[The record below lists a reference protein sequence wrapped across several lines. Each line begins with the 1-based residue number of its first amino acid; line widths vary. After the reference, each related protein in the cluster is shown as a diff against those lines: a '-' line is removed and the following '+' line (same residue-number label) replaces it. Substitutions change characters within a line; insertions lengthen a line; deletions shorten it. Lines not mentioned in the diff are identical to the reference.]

1 MTDTAILRELIVG
14 RVEPRIYAFTTNTIP
29 NYLKVGDTHRPVDVR
44 LDEWREHFPHLKREF
59 DDSAKIGEVF
69 FRDYSVHAYLDKTKK
84 FPRLAKRTFPGVYYS
99 NEFFKGA
106 TKNDVKAAI
115 GDIRLDFETKGQRY
129 QFYSVAEGLP
139 TGVKFPSTGMWSLRP
154 NQKAAVKKFQAAVA
168 AGRRNLLMYAVMRF
182 GKSFTA
188 MCCAKTMNGGKGA
201 NIVLVLSAKADVCGE
216 WKKTVESAE
225 NFRNDYEFL
234 SGKDL
239 KANGKV
245 VSSLRRKG
253 KKVVIFLTLQDLQ
266 TSTIKKRHRDLFK
279 KKIDLLIVD
288 ETHYGAR
295 AGKYGEILR
304 KTKGY
309 VADKSSSND
318 AEDSG
323 NAESMDAAVKAF
335 KVKVTLHLSGTPYR
349 ILMGSEF
356 DKKDI
361 IAFCQFTDIVNEQKK
376 WIADNNAKPEEE
388 QKEEWDNPY
397 FGFPEMVRFA
407 FHPNKSARLRLEA
420 LRKSGATYAFSA
432 FFAPESI
439 APQADGSHRR
449 FKFEKEIRE
458 LFQVI
463 DGSKTDDELLG
474 FLDYDKIKN
483 GMMCRHL
490 VCVLPYC
497 ASCDALA
504 ALIARESKKGAFKNL
519 AEYQIIN
526 IAGHDMPPEYANVEE
541 VKKVIRDCEQA
552 GKKTIT
558 LTVNRMLTGSTVP
571 EWDTMLYFKDTSSP
585 QEYDQA
591 IFRLQNQFVT
601 EMKTVLPN
609 GRKDVIKFNKK
620 PQTILVDF
628 DPARLFRMQ
637 EEKSKIYN
645 VNEDKSGN
653 TKLKARISAELS
665 VSPIVCVTAGKI
677 RRVEAEDVMMVVSD
691 YSRNRGVTDEASK
704 MPVDVAAAA
713 KSKELLAAIMKE
725 SPLGSKGGLTLD
737 PHKGEGEDLEE
748 MAEAINKAANG
759 ESPSG
764 NAAPTTSDEKKSLA
778 EFEDKFRAYYA
789 RLLFFAFLTKSKVC
803 SVEDI
808 IACMDKADNARI
820 SRNLMISKSVLTA
833 IQKHSNKFIL
843 SEWDYKIDHLNAL
856 SRDESLAPLERAQT
870 AIQKFDR
877 LGVSEIMT
885 PQRIAADMVA
895 LFTDAELKRIAK
907 RGDKILDI
915 ASKAG
920 EFAIALYK
928 RYQKIDPKIDISDLI
943 LSIPTSSHAYEFT
956 RSVYSALGLNLDN
969 IAENFTSYDLLEV
982 KTADD
987 EIDYRRIKLLLT
999 QNKSFR
1005 KITMNDKVATK
1016 GRRTTIAAVI
1026 GNPPYHIETAKKKSE
1041 TNGQAPRTSIY
1052 HFFQLAADA
1061 VSSCYTALIYPGSGW
1076 IQRSGKGN
1084 GMREFG
1090 LKQIN
1095 DPNLAEINYWLKS
1108 GDVFPNSV
1116 AISDGIS
1123 VVLKDKHKN
1132 TSGFRYVL
1140 HKDGKVLKSGVPN
1153 PGNDMMPLD
1162 PHDAGIIAKVRAFR
1176 AANNLGSLHDKILPR
1191 SFFGI
1196 ESDFVANN
1204 PNLVRP
1210 YRTGMSVDWGREVK
1224 LFANDKAGKAGR
1236 STWYVIKRSAIKEN
1250 NAAIDSWKVVVS
1262 SANAGGQK
1270 RDWQLELLDTHSA
1283 FGRSRVALGV
1293 FKTKNEA
1300 ENFLKFCRS
1309 HLVRFLFRM
1318 TPEALTTLAE
1328 EVPCFSEWRTADGL
1342 LDFNEDINAQLCTL
1356 CKLTKTE
1363 AAYVAKTIRT
1373 IDADRHR

>member
-1 MTDTAILRELIVG
+1 MTDTAILEELIVG
-14 RVEPRIYAFTTNTIP
+14 RVEPRIYAFTTNTVP
-29 NYLKVGDTHRPVDVR
+29 NYLKVGDTYRPVDAR

-59 DDSAKIGEVF
+59 DDSAKIGDVF
-69 FRDYSVHAYLDKTKK
+69 FRDYSVHVYLEETAKR
-84 FPRLAKRTFPGVYYS
+84 PRLAKGTFPSVYYS
-99 NEFFKGA
+99 NEFFEGA
-106 TKNDVKAAI
+106 TKGDVKAAI
-115 GDIRLDFETKGQRY
+115 GDIRHDFETKGQRY

-154 NQKAAVKKFQAAVA
+154 NQDAAVKRFQAAIA
-168 AGRRNLLMYAVMRF
+168 AGRKNLLMYAVMRF
-182 GKSFTA
+182 GKSFTS
-188 MCCAKTMNGGKGA
+188 MCCAKTMNDGNGA

-239 KANGKV
+239 KANDKI

-266 TSTIKKRHRDLFK
+266 TTTIKKRHRDLFNR
-279 KKIDLLIVD
+279 KIDLLIVD

-304 KTKGY
+304 KTKSY
-309 VADKSSSND
+309 MADKSSRKD
-318 AEDSG
+318 GEDSK
-323 NAESMDAAVKAF
+323 NAENMDAAIKAF
-335 KVKVTLHLSGTPYR
+335 KVNVTIHLSGTPYR

-361 IAFCQFTDIVNEQKK
+361 IAFCPFTDIANEQKR
-376 WIADNNAKPEEE
+376 WNDEHILDD
-388 QKEEWDNPY
+388 QYREWDNPY
-397 FGFPEMVRFA
+397 FGFPEMIRFA
-407 FHPNKSARLRLEA
+407 FHPSRSARMRLEA
-420 LRKSGATYAFSA
+420 LRKGGATYAFSA

-463 DGSKTDDELLG
+463 DGSKEDDELLG
-474 FLDYDKIKN
+474 FLDYDKVKN

-541 VKKVIRDCEQA
+541 VKKTIHGCEQE
-552 GKKTIT
+552 GKKTLT

-601 EMKTVLPN
+601 EMKTALPN
-609 GRKDVIKFNKK
+609 GREDVIKFNKK

-628 DPARLFRMQ
+628 DPARLFEMQ

-645 VNEDKSGN
+645 ANEDKAGN
-653 TKLKARISAELS
+653 TKLKARISAELA

-677 RRVEAEDVMMVVSD
+677 RRVEAEDVMKAVSD
-691 YSRNRGVTDEASK
+691 YSRNRGVTDEAAK

-737 PHKGEGEDLEE
+737 PHKGEGEDLED
-748 MAEAINKAANG
+748 MAATIKKAANG
-759 ESPSG
+759 ETPDG
-764 NAAPTTSDEKKSLA
+764 NATPTTSDEKKALA

-808 IACMDKADNARI
+808 IACMDKGDNARI
-820 SRNLMISKSVLTA
+820 ATNLEITKPALKA
-833 IQKHSNKFIL
+833 IQKHFNKFIL
-843 SEWDYKIDHLNAL
+843 SEWDYKIDNLNTL

-870 AIQKFDR
+870 AIRKFDR

-885 PQRIAADMVA
+885 PEKIADDMVA
-895 LFTDAELKRIAK
+895 LFPAAELKRIAQS
-907 RGDKILDI
+907 GEKILDI

-928 RYQKIDPKIDISDLI
+928 RYKTIDPNIDVSNLI

-956 RSVYSALGLNLDN
+956 RNVYAALGLNLGN
-969 IAENFTSYDLLEV
+969 IAEKFNSYDLLKV
-982 KTADD
+982 KTADG
-987 EIDYRRIKLLLT
+987 EIDYERIKLLLT
-999 QNKSFR
+999 QKKPFR
-1005 KITMNDKVATK
+1005 KITMNDKVSTR
-1016 GRRTTIAAVI
+1016 GMNNIIAGTV
-1026 GNPPYHIETAKKKSE
+1026 GNPPYQEMNGSGGTNDAPIYQYFSKMANETSDQYSSLVIKAAWISTGRESLIGPFRHDMISCMALRNMTNYIQADNVFPGTEIKGGICYFFRDKVYHGDCDYSLVQDGAVADARRRNLSEFDIIVRDPRIAEIVKKVMVKAESEGRGYVSSIISADTPFGIPTNPADSKKSPIE
-1041 TNGQAPRTSIY
+1041 
-1052 HFFQLAADA
+1052 
-1061 VSSCYTALIYPGSGW
+1061 VSSVRTKDFDTALFYLSKKHRCVAYVKSKSVSKNHDDIKCDKVFIPGAYGAGEGFPHQ
-1076 IQRSGKGN
+1076 IL
-1084 GMREFG
+1084 GMPE
-1090 LKQIN
+1090 
-1095 DPNLAEINYWLKS
+1095 
-1108 GDVFPNSV
+1108 V
-1116 AISDGIS
+1116 AP
-1123 VVLKDKHKN
+1123 K
-1132 TSGFRYVL
+1132 
-1140 HKDGKVLKSGVPN
+1140 
-1153 PGNDMMPLD
+1153 
-1162 PHDAGIIAKVRAFR
+1162 
-1176 AANNLGSLHDKILPR
+1176 
-1191 SFFGI
+1191 
-1196 ESDFVANN
+1196 
-1204 PNLVRP
+1204 
-1210 YRTGMSVDWGREVK
+1210 MSVCSQTYLYAKFDSHKEAVN
-1224 LFANDKAGKAGR
+1224 FAAYLKTR
-1236 STWYVIKRSAIKEN
+1236 FFRILVSAIKITQH
-1250 NAAIDSWKVVVS
+1250 AQD
-1262 SANAGGQK
+1262 
-1270 RDWQLELLDTHSA
+1270 
-1283 FGRSRVALGV
+1283 RVYRFVPMQDFTEPWTDDKLYAKYGI
-1293 FKTKNEA
+1293 TK
-1300 ENFLKFCRS
+1300 
-1309 HLVRFLFRM
+1309 
-1318 TPEALTTLAE
+1318 
-1328 EVPCFSEWRTADGL
+1328 SEQQ
-1342 LDFNEDINAQLCTL
+1342 FIESMI
-1356 CKLTKTE
+1356 KPME
-1363 AAYVAKTIRT
+1363 
-1373 IDADRHR
+1373 

>member
-44 LDEWREHFPHLKREF
+44 LDEWREHFPRLKREF

-216 WKKTVESAE
+216 WKKTIESAE

-323 NAESMDAAVKAF
+323 NAENMDAAVKAF

-552 GKKTIT
+552 GKKTLT

-677 RRVEAEDVMMVVSD
+677 RRVEAEDVMKVVSA

-748 MAEAINKAANG
+748 IAEAIKKAANG
-759 ESPSG
+759 ETPSG
-764 NAAPTTSDEKKSLA
+764 NATPTTSDEKKALA

-870 AIQKFDR
+870 AIRKFDR

-885 PQRIAADMVA
+885 PEKIADDMVA

-956 RSVYSALGLNLDN
+956 RSVYSALGLRLDN

-982 KTADD
+982 KTVDN
-987 EIDYRRIKLLLT
+987 EIDYERIKLLLT
-999 QNKSFR
+999 QKRPFR
-1005 KITMNDKVATK
+1005 KIAMNDKAST
-1016 GRRTTIAAVI
+1016 RSEHLTIAGVV
-1026 GNPPYHIETAKKKSE
+1026 GNPPYHKDDGGHASSAMPIYQEFVQMAVNVDPRFVTLITPSRWFSGGRGLDSFREIMLNDRRISELYDFFDTNDCFPDIDLSGGVSYFKRDSAREGECHIVSHVNGKVSEATRYLKSSAGNSFIRFNEAVTILGKILTADLKPISNILSANDPFGYDMRVEGSYKRIKPKIAAKKFNGSVPIYYYGEGIRKMGYVSRGSVRKNMELIGKRKVFIAAAYGERGRLPYQVLGYPFIGHKDAVCTETYLCFGPLSNRTECENLCGYISTRLFRFLVMLKKSTQHAMRPVYDFVPMQDFSESWTDEKLYAKYGITKSE
-1041 TNGQAPRTSIY
+1041 QK
-1052 HFFQLAADA
+1052 F
-1061 VSSCYTALIYPGSGW
+1061 
-1076 IQRSGKGN
+1076 
-1084 GMREFG
+1084 
-1090 LKQIN
+1090 
-1095 DPNLAEINYWLKS
+1095 
-1108 GDVFPNSV
+1108 
-1116 AISDGIS
+1116 
-1123 VVLKDKHKN
+1123 
-1132 TSGFRYVL
+1132 
-1140 HKDGKVLKSGVPN
+1140 
-1153 PGNDMMPLD
+1153 
-1162 PHDAGIIAKVRAFR
+1162 
-1176 AANNLGSLHDKILPR
+1176 
-1191 SFFGI
+1191 I
-1196 ESDFVANN
+1196 ES
-1204 PNLVRP
+1204 L
-1210 YRTGMSVDWGREVK
+1210 
-1224 LFANDKAGKAGR
+1224 
-1236 STWYVIKRSAIKEN
+1236 IKPME
-1250 NAAIDSWKVVVS
+1250 
-1262 SANAGGQK
+1262 
-1270 RDWQLELLDTHSA
+1270 
-1283 FGRSRVALGV
+1283 
-1293 FKTKNEA
+1293 
-1300 ENFLKFCRS
+1300 
-1309 HLVRFLFRM
+1309 
-1318 TPEALTTLAE
+1318 
-1328 EVPCFSEWRTADGL
+1328 
-1342 LDFNEDINAQLCTL
+1342 
-1356 CKLTKTE
+1356 
-1363 AAYVAKTIRT
+1363 
-1373 IDADRHR
+1373 